1 VRGTDIAIHPL
12 VFTGVPLAGDHE
24 TGGARLVAEYNAR
37 LDAHWGQLK
46 VTLPAPLDVMPM
58 PG

>member
-1 VRGTDIAIHPL
+1 MIHPL